1 MLLEPFA
8 VQPQRRLS
16 EHTQGQVD
24 QLKFRLRK
32 PTGHHD
38 VEDIVSQLHV
48 VDAVAPVGRQLLRC
62 EVAAA
67 LPLGVQHLGAFFPHR
82 VVFGEGLK
90 AGAFLDAMNSTGHA
104 QCVEQRLR
112 ADVKSPRHDRAIEHH
127 IVCQRRRV
135 GPVILGHELLD
146 TSVRTAEPL
155 GLAVIDFRPHPNDLE
170 AGVTDVFFRGYLR
183 QRVVLVVVGLEVER
197 DDVHVLFLV
206 HRRIEVVVEHRDVF
220 GVVDSAGAF
229 LITARTDLEPRNLAS
244 RVLPVRVIGDLLS
257 EITIV

>member
-1 MLLEPFA
+1 MSLKSLA

-24 QLKFRLRK
+24 QLKFRLRE

-38 VEDIVSQLHV
+38 VEDVVGQLYV
-48 VDAVAPVGRQLLRC
+48 IDAVAPVGRQLLRC

-67 LPLGVQHLGAFFPHR
+67 LPLGVQHFGAFLPHL

-90 AGAFLDAMNSTGHA
+90 ASALLDAVDSTGHA

-127 IVCQRRRV
+127 IVRQHRRV

-146 TSVRTAEPL
+146 ASVRTAEPL
-155 GLAVIDFRPHPNDLE
+155 GLAVVDLHPHPNDLE
-170 AGVTDVFFRGYLR
+170 AGVTDVFFRGDLR
-183 QRVVLVVVGLEVER
+183 QRIVLVVVGLEVER

-220 GVVDSAGAF
+220 GVVDSAAFF
-229 LITARTDLEPRNLAS
+229 LIASGIDPEPRNVAS
-244 RVLPVRVIGDLLS
+244 RVLPMQMVGDLLS